1 MAGLLI
7 GGVVARL
14 SSGLTLIFG
23 VMRVVNFAQGEF
35 VMLGMYAMVFL
46 AGVTGVSY
54 PSMFA
59 PLLFAIFVA
68 LGAALY
74 WLTLLHVTGARFGG
88 TRGHDA
94 QLIMTLGL
102 VLQNLALMFFGS
114 KPHLLGSAFTGA
126 WSVGDILFNKPRTVG
141 FAVAAVSI
149 AFLLWMLKGT
159 KTGRLLRATA
169 DDTMAAIYMGI
180 DVRRA
185 HMIAFAI
192 GTGLAGVG
200 GGILATFYPTQ
211 PYVGEDFIVLMFV
224 AVVLGGLG
232 SVTGA
237 VLGGLAIGMAQA
249 FAPLLLPLD
258 LQSVVVFAL
267 FLIVLFLR
275 PQVPW
280 SRGASLTVNAPS
292 TPLRV
297 LAPSVIT
304 AIVGLAACFAWS
316 RESFSTG
323 LRSY

>member
-1 MAGLLI
+1 MITILQTLVAGLLI
-7 GGVVARL
+7 GGVVALL

-46 AGVTGVSY
+46 AGVSGAAY
-54 PSMFA
+54 PAVFA
-59 PLLFAIFVA
+59 PLLFAAFVA
-68 LGAALY
+68 LGAVLY

-102 VLQNLALMFFGS
+102 SLVLQNLALMLFGS
-114 KPHLLGSAFTGA
+114 TPHLLGSAFTGA
-126 WSVGDILFNKPRTVG
+126 WSIGDILFNKPRTVG

-185 HMIAFAI
+185 HMIAFAV

-267 FLIVLFLR
+267 FLIVLLLR
-275 PQVPW
+275 PQGIFG
-280 SRGASLTVNAPS
+280 RAA
-292 TPLRV
+292 RV
-297 LAPSVIT
+297 
-304 AIVGLAACFAWS
+304 
-316 RESFSTG
+316 
-323 LRSY
+323 

>member
-1 MAGLLI
+1 MTTILQTLVAGLLL
-7 GGVVARL
+7 GGVVALL

-35 VMLGMYAMVFL
+35 VMLGMYAIVFL
-46 AGVTGVSY
+46 AGLTGFTY
-54 PSMFA
+54 PSLFA
-59 PLLFAIFVA
+59 PLLFACFVF
-68 LGAALY
+68 LGTAFY

-102 VLQNLALMFFGS
+102 SLVLQNLALMIFGS
-114 KPHLLGSAFTGA
+114 KPHLLSSAFAGA
-126 WSVGDILFNKPRTVG
+126 WSIGDILFNKPRTVG
-141 FAVAAVSI
+141 FAVAAVAI
-149 AFLLWMLKGT
+149 ALLFWMLKRS

-169 DDTMAAIYMGI
+169 DDTTAAIYMGI

-192 GTGLAGVG
+192 GTGLAGMG

-237 VLGGLAIGMAQA
+237 VLGGLVLGMAQA

-258 LQSVVVFAL
+258 LQNVVVFII

-275 PQVPW
+275 PQGILG
-280 SRGASLTVNAPS
+280 SAA
-292 TPLRV
+292 RV
-297 LAPSVIT
+297 
-304 AIVGLAACFAWS
+304 
-316 RESFSTG
+316 
-323 LRSY
+323 

>member
-1 MAGLLI
+1 MTTIVQTLVAGLLI
-7 GGVVARL
+7 GGVIALL

-35 VMLGMYAMVFL
+35 VMLGMYAMIFL
-46 AGVTGVSY
+46 AGITGVTY
-54 PSMFA
+54 PPVFA
-59 PLLFAIFVA
+59 PVLFVGFV
-68 LGAALY
+68 LFGAALY
-74 WLTLLHVTGARFGG
+74 GLTLLHVTGARFGG

-102 VLQNLALMFFGS
+102 SLVLQNLALMFFGS
-114 KPHLLGSAFTGA
+114 RPHLLGSAFTGA

-141 FAVAAVSI
+141 FAIAAVAIGSLI
-149 AFLLWMLKGT
+149 WFLKASR
-159 KTGRLLRATA
+159 TGRLLRATA
-169 DDTMAAIYMGI
+169 DDTLAAVYMGI

-185 HMIAFAI
+185 HMLAFAL

-249 FAPLLLPLD
+249 IAPLLLPLD
-258 LQSVVVFAL
+258 LQNVVVFGL
-267 FLIVLFLR
+267 FLLVLFLR
-275 PQVPW
+275 PHGIFG
-280 SRGASLTVNAPS
+280 RAA
-292 TPLRV
+292 RV
-297 LAPSVIT
+297 
-304 AIVGLAACFAWS
+304 
-316 RESFSTG
+316 
-323 LRSY
+323 

>member
-1 MAGLLI
+1 MTTILQTLVAGLLI
-7 GGVVARL
+7 GGVVALL

-46 AGVTGVSY
+46 AGVTGVAY
-54 PSMFA
+54 PAVFA
-59 PLLFAIFVA
+59 PLLFAAFVA

-94 QLIMTLGL
+94 QLIMTLGLSL

-185 HMIAFAI
+185 HMIAFSI

-275 PQVPW
+275 PQGIFG
-280 SRGASLTVNAPS
+280 RAA
-292 TPLRV
+292 RV
-297 LAPSVIT
+297 
-304 AIVGLAACFAWS
+304 
-316 RESFSTG
+316 
-323 LRSY
+323 